1 MMGVEMSLAAL
12 MISLIRGTPRVIL
25 MAATPAKWK
34 LNEERTRES
43 ATLRRDE
50 ERDDVDDAHV
60 FRV

>member
-34 LNEERTRES
+34 LKKRGDEKES
-43 ATLRRDE
+43 ASSGVE
-50 ERDDVDDAHV
+50 
-60 FRV
+60 